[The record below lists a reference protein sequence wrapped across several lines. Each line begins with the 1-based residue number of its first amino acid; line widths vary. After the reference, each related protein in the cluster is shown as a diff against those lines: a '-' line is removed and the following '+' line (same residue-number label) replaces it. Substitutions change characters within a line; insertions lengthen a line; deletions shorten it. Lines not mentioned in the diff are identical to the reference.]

1 MILVFLM
8 LHLEL
13 TGSQHLLDQNKF
25 GGGVLIYVREDIPYK
40 QLTNYILPEDIEG
53 IFFEKEN

>member
-1 MILVFLM
+1 M